1 MRTQSIL
8 LSGVLVWAVGCQ
20 IEPSHP
26 QPSGEIQLSEE
37 HQAAVDRRREL
48 VLNFDVMIVDPQ
60 PGQDARKL
68 AHSRLAFADDPEIRF
83 DSIWWNWGEGNVV
96 PYPSEIL
103 PRYNHPGFQYWID
116 NDIDL
121 VGIFL
126 EETHSREIEG
136 FFSMR
141 MNGSDNDP
149 QYVPGLGTIMDTIV
163 QGESESPGG
172 DVGRGA
178 SGKEVG
184 KVPKVYRIP
193 FKEENPEWLF
203 HTWGENGY
211 WNYAEE
217 GVRQYYLRNLRE
229 VTDRYDFDGIEL
241 DFARGFVFPPGEAW
255 LQRHHMTD
263 FLRQLRQM
271 LLEVEARRGKPFLLA
286 ARVPENL
293 MGCHFDGLD
302 VETWAR
308 EQLVDIFVLGCRS
321 FEVDLDAFRRITAG
335 RNIKLYPALDHHH
348 AADGYCTP
356 PIEVFRGVVSNW
368 RRQGANGL
376 QTFNFAYGPRGEDE
390 PWWTMH
396 QQFYREINSSDGFE
410 TLDKTFVAQRH
421 GGGHGPIVH
430 PNPEDWSTPRHGYA
444 NTNMLSILPAPLDA
458 QGKTDLLL
466 PVYVGDDVNEQA
478 EKVKDVEL
486 WVLLHDSQLGDYLN
500 VSRYDRP
507 PAAGAGRI
515 ERTVIRD
522 WFIPERKEKANQPFL
537 YNAPPRQGIEKK
549 VKVRVN
555 NTLLETAEV
564 REGWL
569 VFPVAPEQCAEGE
582 NLVGVRVT
590 DRSPIAGP
598 LLVEKLELR
607 VRYHQP

>member
-1 MRTQSIL
+1 MLT
-8 LSGVLVWAVGCQ
+8 WAAGCQ
-20 IEPSHP
+20 IDPPDP
-26 QPSGEIQLSEE
+26 QPSGGIQLSEE

-60 PGQDARKL
+60 AGQDVRAL
-68 AHSRLAFADDPEIRF
+68 ASSRLAYADDPQIRF

-96 PYPSEIL
+96 PYPSKVL
-103 PRYNHPGFQYWID
+103 PHYNHPGFQYWID

-126 EETHSREIEG
+126 EETHKRRIEG

-163 QGESESPGG
+163 QGESDSPGG
-172 DVGRGA
+172 DLGRGA

-184 KVPKVYRIP
+184 EAPKVYRIP
-193 FKEENPEWLF
+193 LKEEHPEWLF
-203 HTWGENGY
+203 RTWGENGY

-229 VTDRYDFDGIEL
+229 VSEMYEFDGIEL
-241 DFARGFVFPPGEAW
+241 DFARGFVFPPGQAW
-255 LQRHHMTD
+255 RLRQHMTE
-263 FLRQLRQM
+263 FLRQLRLM
-271 LLEVEARRGKPFLLA
+271 LLEVGARRGKPFLLA

-308 EQLVDIFVLGCRS
+308 EKLVDIFVLGCRS
-321 FEVDLDAFRRITAG
+321 FEVDLDAFGRITAG

-348 AADGYCTP
+348 ASDGYCTP

-368 RRQGANGL
+368 RRQGADGL
-376 QTFNFAYGPRGEDE
+376 QTFNFSYGPRGEDE

-396 QQFYREINSSDGFE
+396 QQFYRELSSKDGFKG
-410 TLDKTFVAQRH
+410 LDKTFVVQRH
-421 GGGHGPIVH
+421 GGGHGPSVH
-430 PNPEDWSTPRHGYA
+430 PNPEDWSTPRVGYA
-444 NTNMLSILPAPLDA
+444 NTNMLSLLPAPLDA
-458 QGKTDLLL
+458 SGATDLLA
-466 PVYVGDDVNEQA
+466 PIYVGDDVNDPA
-478 EKVKDVEL
+478 GKVKDVQL

-500 VSRYDRP
+500 IPRYDRS
-507 PAAGAGRI
+507 PAPGAGRI

-537 YNAPPRQGIEKK
+537 YNSPPRRGIEEK
-549 VKVRVN
+549 VEARVN
-555 NTLLETAEV
+555 NILLDGAEI
-564 REGWL
+564 RKGWL
-569 VFPVAPEQCAEGE
+569 VFPVEPEQCSLGE
-582 NLVGVRVT
+582 NLVGVRVK
-590 DRSPIAGP
+590 DRSTTDKP
-598 LLVEKLELR
+598 LLVEKVELR
-607 VRYHQP
+607 VLYERP